1 MKKNKGFTLVELL
14 AVIAVLGI
22 IMVIVGVNVSKAVK
36 DSRIKA
42 KFIAAKE
49 IVTMASAYITTEN
62 PEGGCVEVKT
72 LINEDY
78 LEKDLTN
85 PATGENGGDFTKQ
98 RVCREDVKKQTD
110 YELKE
115 NSYYLFDNYKYYV
128 K

>member
-62 PEGGCVEVKT
+62 SGNCVDVQT
-72 LINEDY
+72 LINDGY

-85 PATGENGGDFTKQ
+85 PATGENGGVFTNQK
-98 RVCREDVKKQTD
+98 VCREDVQKQTD

-115 NSYYLFDNYKYYV
+115 DKYYFFDNYKYYV